1 MKTAVVL
8 VNLGTPDEPTPKA
21 VRRYLRSFLSD
32 PRVVEAP
39 RILWWGVLNAFIL
52 PFRPRRVA
60 KAYQTIWS
68 PEGSPLRVISKKQ
81 EKKLQQKLQHEGHGQ
96 VVVKSAMTYGNP
108 NLIPLLLEL
117 AEQRVQKVIF
127 LPLFPQYSGS
137 TTAAVFDL
145 ITKHYQRQ
153 RDIPEQVFIRDY
165 HQASGYIKALAKSVE
180 AHWEKQG
187 RAEKLLMSFHGIPQ
201 EYVDKGDPYQ
211 SECVATANALAER
224 LGLKEGEWEYS
235 FQSRFG
241 PKAWIKPYTDELL
254 SAWPNQGV
262 RSVDVICPGFSVD
275 CLETIEE
282 IAEENKETFIEA
294 GGSAYH
300 YIASLNDSEGHINMM
315 HDLVKA
321 YL

>member
-81 EKKLQQKLQHEGHGQ
+81 EKKLQRKLQHEGHGQ

-127 LPLFPQYSGS
+127 LPLFPQYSAS

-241 PKAWIKPYTDELL
+241 PKAWIKPYTEELL